1 MLHGKREGTL
11 LLGEDK
17 SSTAYQSRL
26 DVGHFLYSF
35 PWMISLRLF
44 QRNTRAQYN
53 VLDCNQNWLE
63 NAELIER
70 NFLFHSFLKTFP
82 GFLVSTWNCEKS
94 PWALLY
100 NSKSF
105 FHSISSISK
114 PCELILGQQSGFSVY
129 QRHRGVTTPL
139 CFHHNTPQTDI
150 QVMENSSLHQFSIT
164 TCSEHVLKSSKS
176 SWHH

>member
-1 MLHGKREGTL
+1 M

-26 DVGHFLYSF
+26 DLGHFLYSF
-35 PWMISLRLF
+35 PWMVFLRLF

-82 GFLVSTWNCEKS
+82 VFLVSTWNCEKS

-105 FHSISSISK
+105 FHCISSISK
-114 PCELILGQQSGFSVY
+114 SCELILGQQSGFSVY
-129 QRHRGVTTPL
+129 QRHRDVTTPV

-150 QVMENSSLHQFSIT
+150 QVMENSSPPPALH
-164 TCSEHVLKSSKS
+164 
-176 SWHH
+176 HHML

>member
-1 MLHGKREGTL
+1 MLRGKREGTL
-11 LLGEDK
+11 LLGEEK
-17 SSTAYQSRL
+17 SSAAYQSRL
-26 DVGHFLYSF
+26 DLGHFLYSF
-35 PWMISLRLF
+35 PWMIFLKLF

-53 VLDCNQNWLE
+53 VLDCKQNWLKS
-63 NAELIER
+63 AELIER
-70 NFLFHSFLKTFP
+70 HFHSFLKTFP

-94 PWALLY
+94 PRALLY

-114 PCELILGQQSGFSVY
+114 SCKLILGQQSDFSVY
-129 QRHRGVTTPL
+129 QRHGNVTTPV

-150 QVMENSSLHQFSIT
+150 QVMENSSFHPFSIT